1 MGGMDLKRKLEFQ
14 FVKKLGDLDKRDKK
28 EESTEVQTERLE
40 RKKEDEYLIVGG
52 NWKTSL
58 GRNYLRNASYLL
70 IYELVKLLIV
80 VSQRIF

>member
-52 NWKTSL
+52 NSAVFT
-58 GRNYLRNASYLL
+58 LRGPAVAPN
-70 IYELVKLLIV
+70 
-80 VSQRIF
+80 

>member
-1 MGGMDLKRKLEFQ
+1 M
-14 FVKKLGDLDKRDKK
+14 
-28 EESTEVQTERLE
+28 
-40 RKKEDEYLIVGG
+40 IVGG

-58 GRNYLRNASYLL
+58 GRNYLRNVSYLL